1 MEEGKKMA
9 KYIDR
14 NQLIDWLKTGI
25 KYKDLSDGLGL
36 CLVIMK
42 EDFER
47 AIKHMPDSIIKDV
60 EPVRHGHWISLT
72 NCSNSGVYCS
82 VCHKKVYK
90 EDYAWCNRKNKLR
103 SNYCPNCGA
112 DMRGESDE
120 EY

>member
-14 NQLIDWLKTGI
+14 DQFIDWLKTEI
-25 KYKDLSDGLGL
+25 KFKDLSDGLGV

-42 EDFER
+42 EDFEH

-60 EPVRHGHWISLT
+60 APVKHGHWISLT